1 MKQHL
6 LLMCEVPDIEQI
18 LAIRSLFQCEW
29 TFNEDNPERLRTV
42 IAEGE
47 PGKRVMFAAESDE
60 PLLWATTRSDKIEI
74 TVSPEVKLP
83 EELHVL
89 LRAMGLRECG
99 RTPEGI
105 SLGSTDDEA
114 LFDRISTLDAAWIL
128 LRRLKQFETDVQS
141 VQKSATTI
149 LEFTQNWKLNCTRVS
164 ERQETKAML
173 AHTEMLEDQTKRF
186 AEWNVAGLKG
196 VTLNYD
202 PRGSAL
208 ALIFDGHYPMEICA
222 LTFDWPVGQALNPN
236 ANPQQGRPG
245 KYDIRPTRI
254 ASDVQGILNGL
265 AVLDC
270 KVKIAQRLTPRLYA
284 KVNELLTTLGGQWST
299 AQQAHVFAEDPTPM
313 LETLTATGE
322 VYTAKDYE
330 FFATQP
336 AQTSQVIAEACILPG
351 MIVIEPNAGAGALA
365 MAAAEIVGKSNVI
378 CYELMPQNV
387 KTLTALG
394 FQLQGPQDFLSVKPE
409 PVADRCVMNPPFSG
423 GRDMVHIRHAMEF
436 LKPGGVLVSIASTQ
450 WQTHDTKP
458 AKAFQ
463 AYLMTLGAKVI
474 AIPAGA
480 FKASGTDV
488 ATTLLVLKK
497 PLNSKK
503 APPVPQAV
511 DLRQVQA
518 ALF

>member
-6 LLMCEVPDIEQI
+6 VLMCEVPDIEQI

-42 IAEGE
+42 NAEGE
-47 PGKRVMFAAESDE
+47 PGKRVMFAADSDE

-74 TVSPEVKLP
+74 TVSPAVNLP
-83 EELHVL
+83 DELHLL
-89 LRAMGLRECG
+89 LRAMGLKECG
-99 RTPEGI
+99 RSPEGI
-105 SLGSTDDEA
+105 SLDSTDDEV

-128 LRRLKQFETDVQS
+128 LRRLKQFETDVPSIQT
-141 VQKSATTI
+141 SAIAI
-149 LEFTQNWKLNCTRVS
+149 LEFAQNWKLNCARVS
-164 ERQETKAML
+164 DRRETKAMM
-173 AHTEMLEDQTKRF
+173 AHNDMLEEQASRF
-186 AEWNVAGLKG
+186 AEWNVAGLNGIK
-196 VTLNYD
+196 LNYD

-208 ALIFDGHYPMEICA
+208 ALLFENNHPMDICA
-222 LTFDWPVGQALNPN
+222 LTFNWPVGQGLNPN
-236 ANPQQGRPG
+236 AQRQKAKSG

-270 KVKIAQRLTPRLYA
+270 KVKIAQRLPPRLYA
-284 KVNELLTTLGGQWST
+284 KVNELLTTIGGQWST

-322 VYTAKDYE
+322 VYTARDYE

-336 AQTSQVIAEACILPG
+336 ALASQVIAEAGILPG
-351 MIVIEPNAGAGALA
+351 MVVIEPNAGDGALA

-394 FQLQGPQDFLSVKPE
+394 FHLQGPQDFLAVKPE
-409 PVADRCVMNPPFSG
+409 AVADRITMNPPFSG
-423 GRDMVHIRHAMEF
+423 GRDMAHIRHAMEF

-503 APPVPQAV
+503 APPVAQAV
-511 DLRQVQA
+511 DLQQVQA